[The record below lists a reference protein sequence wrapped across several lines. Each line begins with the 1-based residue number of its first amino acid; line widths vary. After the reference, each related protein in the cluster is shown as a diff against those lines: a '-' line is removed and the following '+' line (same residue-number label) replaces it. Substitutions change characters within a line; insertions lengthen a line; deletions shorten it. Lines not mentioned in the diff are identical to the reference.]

1 MQKEQEIFICPNPK
15 CKTFFENPI
24 LIFDRSK
31 NPNEEFYGCPH
42 CFSKVETSETISINK
57 DQKII
62 KAEKLGSI
70 NNCPKY
76 FGYLANNYTKSIIS
90 IECLSCEKM
99 TECVKDSN

>member
-1 MQKEQEIFICPNPK
+1 MPVFLAR
-15 CKTFFENPI
+15 FFRPI
-24 LIFDRSK
+24 LVRAR
-31 NPNEEFYGCPH
+31 PH